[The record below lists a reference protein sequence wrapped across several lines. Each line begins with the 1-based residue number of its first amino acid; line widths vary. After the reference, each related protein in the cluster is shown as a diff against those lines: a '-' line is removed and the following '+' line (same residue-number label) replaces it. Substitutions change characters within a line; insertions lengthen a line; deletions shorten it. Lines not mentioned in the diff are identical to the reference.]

1 MTAWEKEKAYCARRA
16 EQLGAEMDEAIEA
29 GDRDSFSA
37 AYRKALRYM
46 PVKERRIYYVKWLR
60 KGANQNDRPENIQ

>member
-29 GDRDSFSA
+29 GDRDRFEK
-37 AYRKALRYM
+37 AYHTAMRYM
-46 PVKERRIYYVKWLR
+46 TVKQRSRYFHKWLESPNR
-60 KGANQNDRPENIQ
+60 ERSYTK

>member
-29 GDRDSFSA
+29 GDRDRFEK
-37 AYRKALRYM
+37 AYHTAMRYM
-46 PVKERRIYYVKWLR
+46 TVKQRSRYFHKWLESPKR
-60 KGANQNDRPENIQ
+60 ERSYTK